1 MRGVIVIAN
10 NVDISSNQLKFGS
23 LVPLPAVV
31 VDGDPSSHIG
41 FLLFCTQ
48 NNRIVSFPLE
58 TGGPVGDLAVGGDW
72 LLAEDFPVEG
82 GDGVETCGQGGEG
95 HSFHILIYLNSFA
108 GLQDEAS
115 AVAEESAF
123 DSVGILS

>member
-31 VDGDPSSHIG
+31 VNGHPSPHIG
-41 FLLFCTQ
+41 FLLFGPQ

-58 TGGPVGDLAVGGDW
+58 AGGPVGDLAVGGDW
-72 LLAEDFPVEG
+72 LLAEDLPVEG
-82 GDGVETCGQGGEG
+82 GDSVETCGQGGEG
-95 HSFHILIYLNSFA
+95 HSFHILVHLNSFA
-108 GLQDEAS
+108 GL
-115 AVAEESAF
+115 
-123 DSVGILS
+123 